1 MLVISKRKQVKC
13 VGMIK
18 LFLLVGI
25 SLITFNLNAQKW
37 SSFEADTIPSEWN
50 NASAGTSV
58 KLSAKHSKIGNQSL
72 QWDWKPGSFLTVNNP
87 NDLKIKC
94 KNGGSGLYAWVYNE
108 NPIKDSLTIEFLNVN
123 ETYATTIK
131 MYLNFKGWRCISV
144 AFKADANYAYAAGR
158 ELMYMRF
165 KAPKT
170 GASGNL
176 FFDMVD
182 ITNSVPWNRTAD
194 YFVKTGTNVR
204 DFITPRELQADLKKI
219 NLADTSIANA
229 ITKKLDE
236 WMLGSA
242 EANIDQSL
250 FNKRIQATNQ
260 WISWSKFGSTANAA
274 TEASKIV
281 LTRNDDG
288 SVCGKRNGEGVGL
301 FSIGDRT
308 EMNFSK
314 LTQGTFLQ
322 LALDFRLHPETP
334 SGKASLQRCIDL
346 FDWAYDQ
353 GWADS
358 SAMGILYLNPVRT
371 TAWPHAFFLL
381 RNYLP
386 ASTYTNTLN
395 ALRWFTQFGHTYAP
409 FKVDMDSKNADDIR
423 GEGVAKL
430 IYALTEKD
438 PKIKVASLQGIQ
450 KFYNFAFQ
458 AAPGY
463 HDIFKVDFSTFHHAY
478 AYTSEYGDDAL
489 HQACLIY
496 YLFAKTPLQLN
507 TEVYEQLKGTLLRY
521 DLFSANHRTPSGTSG
536 RFPSASKNMQ
546 ELLPAYLYLGLSANK
561 IDTALIATFKRL
573 YQLDPQG
580 LQDFWFSKP
589 PIVSISLTKT
599 LGASKCIL
607 QALNMNIVPNSEAS
621 TTTFMPYS
629 GLFIGRK
636 NGWLATV
643 KGFSKYI
650 SGFECITNDGRYGRY
665 LGYGN
670 FELSSSSYQKQSF
683 TPSNSWDW
691 SHFPGT
697 TAKALTMAQLD
708 ASKGGLG
715 KMLSN
720 WNYGDDPF
728 LGGTSLNDSVSMCA
742 MQLHDATFDQSFEA
756 KKSYFYFGNVIY
768 FMGSGIKNNDA
779 ASSTHTTLFQ
789 NITVQPTEEVY
800 VNENAV
806 TNYHEKVAKPTAI
819 KDNWNNVYL
828 VYPSADAMLTVNK
841 RVQEFPN
848 YSSSNNMPPSNY
860 VTGWIDHGTKPTNG
874 KYNYA
879 LLLQP
884 SNSTV
889 NKAINNGL
897 IDVKQQNDTAHIIY
911 NKQQN
916 VFAYSLFTPTTITLS
931 NSEARLKQVYQPCM
945 VMEQANGNNL
955 TISFSDP
962 DLHMAGGAEKGNSTT
977 ASAPVVDS
985 IDVVGNYT
993 LIATLSNIKA
1003 SYLKKENITRIL
1015 ITAVDGMSYRFQLS
1029 RLPANKPSLNP
1040 KND

>member
-1 MLVISKRKQVKC
+1 M
-13 VGMIK
+13 MK
-18 LFLLVGI
+18 LFLLVCPLFI
-25 SLITFNLNAQKW
+25 AFNLNAQKW
-37 SSFEADTIPSEWN
+37 SSFEADSIPSEWN
-50 NASAGTSV
+50 NASAGTTV
-58 KLSAKHSKIGNQSL
+58 KLSAKHSKIGNHSL
-72 QWDWKPGSFLTVNNP
+72 QWNWQPGSFLTVNNP
-87 NDLKIKC
+87 NDLKNKC

-108 NPIKDSLTIEFLNVN
+108 SPIKDSLAIEFLNAN

-144 AFKADANYAYAAGR
+144 AFKADANYGYAAGR

-170 GASGNL
+170 GAGGNL
-176 FFDMVD
+176 FFDMFD
-182 ITNSVPWNRTAD
+182 ITNSIPWNRTAD
-194 YFVKTGTNVR
+194 YFVKTGTNVK
-204 DFITPRELQADLKKI
+204 DFITPRELQADLKNI
-219 NLADTSIANA
+219 TLADTAIANA
-229 ITKKLDE
+229 ITKNIDE

-242 EANIDQSL
+242 EASNIDATL

-260 WISWSKFGSTANAA
+260 WISWSKPGA
-274 TEASKIV
+274 TGNVATDASKIV

-288 SVCGKRNGEGVGL
+288 SVRGKRNVEGVGL
-301 FSIGDRT
+301 FSIGNGA

-314 LTQGTFLQ
+314 LTQGAFFQ
-322 LALDFRLHPETP
+322 LALDYRLHPETP

-358 SAMGILYLNPVRT
+358 SAMGILYLNAVRS

-395 ALRWFTQFGHTYAP
+395 ALRWFTQFGHTYGA
-409 FKVDMDSKNADDIR
+409 FKANMDSKNADDIR

-438 PKIKVASLQGIQ
+438 PKLKVASLQGIQ
-450 KFYNFAFQ
+450 KFYNYAFQ
-458 AAPGY
+458 PAPGY
-463 HDIFKVDFSTFHHAY
+463 NDIFKVDYSTFHHAY
-478 AYTSEYGDDAL
+478 TYTSEYGDDAL

-496 YLFAKTPLQLN
+496 YLFAKTPCQLKD
-507 TEVYEQLKGTLLRY
+507 EVYEQLKGTLLRY
-521 DLFSANHRTPSGTSG
+521 DLFSANHRTPSGTAG

-546 ELLPAYLYLGLSANK
+546 ELLPAYVYLGLSADK
-561 IDTALIATFKRL
+561 MDTSLIATFKRL
-573 YQLDPQG
+573 YQLDPQV
-580 LQDFWFSKP
+580 LQDFWFNKP

-599 LGASKCIL
+599 LGASKCLL
-607 QALNMNIVPNSEAS
+607 QALNLNIVPNVEPS
-621 TTTFMPYS
+621 TTTYMPYS
-629 GLFIGRK
+629 GLFIGRR

-650 SGFECITNDGRYGRY
+650 SDFECIGNEGRYGRY

-670 FELSSSSYQKQSF
+670 FELSSSLYQKQSF
-683 TPSNSWDW
+683 TPGNSWDW

-697 TAKALTMAQLD
+697 TAKVLTMAQLD

-715 KMLSN
+715 KMPSN

-728 LGGTSLNDSVSMCA
+728 LGGTNLNDSVSMCA

-756 KKSYFYFGNVIY
+756 KKSYFYFGKVIY
-768 FMGSGIKNNDA
+768 FMGSGIRSNDA
-779 ASSTHTTLFQ
+779 TSSTHTTLLQ
-789 NITVQPTEEVY
+789 NITAEPTEEVY

-806 TNYHEKVAKPTAI
+806 TNHNAKVATPTAI
-819 KDNWNNVYL
+819 KDNWNNVY
-828 VYPSADAMLTVNK
+828 VAYPSADVMLTVNK

-848 YSSSNNMPPSNY
+848 SSSSNNMPPATY
-860 VTGWIDHGTKPTNG
+860 VTAWLDHGTKPTNG

-879 LLLQP
+879 LLIQP
-884 SNSTV
+884 AKSTV
-889 NKAINNGL
+889 DKAMANGL

-916 VFAYSLFTPTTITLS
+916 VFAYSLFKPTIIT
-931 NSEARLKQVYQPCM
+931 NAGMLKQVHQPCM

-962 DLHMAGGAEKGNSTT
+962 DLHMAGGTEKGNSTT
-977 ASAPVVDS
+977 ASTPVVDS
-985 IDVVGNYT
+985 IDVAGNHT
-993 LIATLSNIKA
+993 LISTLSNLKVR
-1003 SYLKKENITRIL
+1003 YLKKENITRVF

-1029 RLPANKPSLNP
+1029 RAPADKSFLNK
-1040 KND
+1040 